1 MMNTLTHSMMQCFQ
15 DCRQKYQYR
24 YVDEIV
30 PVTSASA
37 LYFGSAIHRGLE
49 SWFKYGIKD
58 AALLAIECQDMPEPE
73 IIRAKALLEKYI
85 EQWSPEQFEVVEVE
99 YEFGSPIRNPETN
112 RSSHVWRLRG
122 KVDGLVRYKG
132 ELFILEHKTTSKCD
146 GAYIDR
152 ILIDS
157 QIATY
162 ASAIES
168 VIREPVA
175 GAIYDILVKPQ
186 TRFKEGETDEEFEA
200 RKAALIAKSKTGTS
214 KTQKQERET
223 PEQFRERVLADISPD
238 NFRRE
243 IVRFEAGDLRDHQVE
258 LWHIAKAMHKPAIFK
273 NTGNCTKFSGCP
285 YLNLCRAKGD
295 LACCEGIYEHRR
307 AHEELTE
314 EADHV

>member
-30 PVTSASA
+30 PVTSSDA
-37 LYFGSAIHRGLE
+37 LYFGSAVHLGLE

-58 AALLAIECQDMPEPE
+58 AALLAIECQNMPEPE
-73 IIRAKALLEKYI
+73 IIRAKALLGKYI
-85 EQWSPEQFEVVEVE
+85 ERWTPEQFEAVEVE
-99 YEFGSPIRNPETN
+99 YEFNAPIRNPETN

-162 ASAIES
+162 ANAITS
-168 VIREPVA
+168 FYREPVA
-175 GAIYDILVKPQ
+175 GAITTSWSNRRPDLRKEKQMKNSKPAKPRLSPNQ
-186 TRFKEGETDEEFEA
+186 RPAHQKLKSRNARLRNNSANASSLTSRLTTFAVRSCGLKPATFEII
-200 RKAALIAKSKTGTS
+200 RLSCG
-214 KTQKQERET
+214 
-223 PEQFRERVLADISPD
+223 ISP
-238 NFRRE
+238 RRC
-243 IVRFEAGDLRDHQVE
+243 ISRQSLKTRATAPNSADVPTSICAAPKATSPA
-258 LWHIAKAMHKPAIFK
+258 AKASTSTDAHTK
-273 NTGNCTKFSGCP
+273 N
-285 YLNLCRAKGD
+285 
-295 LACCEGIYEHRR
+295 
-307 AHEELTE
+307 
-314 EADHV
+314 